1 MHRQTKLRGASRV
14 LVPLLAFT
22 AITALTSGCR
32 RDEPVR
38 AEQIRPVKTS
48 VVTATEATQTRLFSG
63 RVVAAREADLAF
75 RVSGLLASL
84 PVREGQR
91 VAKGDVVAVLRQD
104 EFLAR
109 QNSLQ
114 GQLSQSEAV
123 LRALRAGLR
132 PEERLRLESQVRAA
146 DARLANAKA
155 EFDRFSELIKE
166 NAVARTEFELRET
179 QYRVAQEDVKSA
191 RQLFEQSAI
200 GRQEDIEAQESDIA
214 ALRARL
220 QEINIQLNDSTIRAP
235 FDGVVAQRFVEESQD
250 IAVGQPVLRIQASNE
265 LTVAIDVPEAVMAS
279 DIRSD
284 DIIGLFAEFNAAPG
298 RQFPVEIREVAQV
311 ADPVTQTFRV
321 RAAMAAPEGLN
332 LLPGMTA
339 SVRLTQRSLGPA
351 GQIRVPITSIMRD
364 TSGEPIAW
372 ILGEDRAVRRR
383 AVRLGEIAGP
393 NVEVVEGLKVG
404 DRIAVAGVTQLKD
417 GMIVRDLGDGL
428 GARP

>member
-1 MHRQTKLRGASRV
+1 MLRQTKLRGASCV
-14 LVPLLAFT
+14 LVPLLAVS
-22 AITALTSGCR
+22 ALTGGCR
-32 RDEPVR
+32 RDEPVQ
-38 AEQIRPVKTS
+38 AEQIRPVKTA
-48 VVTATEATQTRLFSG
+48 VVTAVEATQTRLFSG

-91 VAKGDVVAVLRQD
+91 VAMGDVVAVLRPD

-109 QNSLQ
+109 QSSLQ
-114 GQLSQSEAV
+114 GQLAQSEAV
-123 LRALRAGLR
+123 LRALRAGQR

-146 DARLANAKA
+146 EARLANAKA

-166 NAVARTEFELRET
+166 NAVARTEYELRET

-191 RQLFEQSAI
+191 RQLFELGAI
-200 GRQEDIEAQESDIA
+200 GRQEDIEAQEADIA

-220 QEINIQLNDSTIRAP
+220 QEVSIQLDDSTLRAP

-250 IAVGQPVLRIQASNE
+250 IAVGRPVIRIQDAKE

-279 DIRSD
+279 DIRSA
-284 DIIGLFAEFNAAPG
+284 DIVSLVAEFNAAPG

-339 SVRLTQRSLGPA
+339 SVRLTQRGTAAA
-351 GQIRVPITSIMRD
+351 GRIRVPVTSIMRES
-364 TSGEPIAW
+364 SGEAVAW
-372 ILGEDRAVRRR
+372 ILGEDRTVRRR
-383 AVRLGEIAGP
+383 VVRLGEIVGP
-393 NVEVVEGLKVG
+393 SIEVVEGLKAG
-404 DRIAVAGVTQLKD
+404 ERIAVAGVTQLKD